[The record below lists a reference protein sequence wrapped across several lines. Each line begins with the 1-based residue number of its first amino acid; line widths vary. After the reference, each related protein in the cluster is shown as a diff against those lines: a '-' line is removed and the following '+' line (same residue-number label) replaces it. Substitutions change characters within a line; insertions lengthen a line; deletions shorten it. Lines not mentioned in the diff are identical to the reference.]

1 MSDVL
6 DGVRD
11 YLASGG
17 LFNPELMDHQRTRDL
32 IIECRDEIE
41 RLRGELDVAALEV
54 TRLEKLAERDDAKEI
69 ERLRGFASWI
79 LEAYDTDEWP
89 AQKDIVAGAREALGD
104 E

>member
-17 LFNPELMDHQRTRDL
+17 LFNPELMDHQQTRDL

-41 RLRGELDVAALEV
+41 RLRGLLRDVLLFDVFDYRDEKEMELLG
-54 TRLEKLAERDDAKEI
+54 RI
-69 ERLRGFASWI
+69 
-79 LEAYDTDEWP
+79 
-89 AQKDIVAGAREALGD
+89 REELGD
-104 E
+104 D